1 MRDCSVPREM
11 RSPSRPTNNG
21 FRAGHWERPDA
32 TAMCFCLTAPGKRM
46 ARLRRYA
53 VDDTEQFGLDG
64 DAAVLA
70 AFAFD
75 MNDCGAV
82 VGGADVTHI
91 GLAQFLGPYT
101 GQQPSKDQCE
111 IALSPVC
118 LVVRILVVR
127 DCFQKRFDGG
137 AGEGL
142 REGFG
147 EFRPADELHGVGC

>member
-1 MRDCSVPREM
+1 MDSCPSSFIRVDTLTSEPEFGGVGVTQSVYESARDGCASGPARLNARLMRDCRVPRVM

-32 TAMCFCLTAPGKRM
+32 TAMCFCLTVPGKRM

-53 VDDTEQFGLDG
+53 VDDGEQFGLDG

-91 GLAQFLGPYT
+91 GLAQFLGP
-101 GQQPSKDQCE
+101 
-111 IALSPVC
+111 
-118 LVVRILVVR
+118 
-127 DCFQKRFDGG
+127 
-137 AGEGL
+137 
-142 REGFG
+142 
-147 EFRPADELHGVGC
+147 